1 MAKRA
6 SPRHVQ
12 RLPITQAGVQ
22 HAADKMQ
29 QAALL
34 RVATVGGE
42 HVSRPTDGV
51 QLEAQHRREM
61 EAQYRLI
68 HVRQT
73 ARTDPTIITHSP
85 AVPHRTAP
93 HPPHTQQRGLY
104 LTTALQ
110 STQEPPCDMRHAGCD
125 KQRCDMQQAMRNMQD
140 ARCNNVT
147 GATM

>member
-12 RLPITQAGVQ
+12 RLPITQADVQ

-68 HVRQT
+68 HVS
-73 ARTDPTIITHSP
+73 AADSTD
-85 AVPHRTAP
+85 
-93 HPPHTQQRGLY
+93 
-104 LTTALQ
+104 
-110 STQEPPCDMRHAGCD
+110 
-125 KQRCDMQQAMRNMQD
+125 
-140 ARCNNVT
+140 
-147 GATM
+147 

>member
-12 RLPITQAGVQ
+12 RLPITQADVQ

-42 HVSRPTDGV
+42 HVSRSTDGV

-68 HVRQT
+68 HVSAADRRHGLT
-73 ARTDPTIITHSP
+73 LCTINHVSI
-85 AVPHRTAP
+85 AAQYRTAP
-93 HPPHTQQRGLY
+93 LRTHRTRN
-104 LTTALQ
+104 
-110 STQEPPCDMRHAGCD
+110 SAGC
-125 KQRCDMQQAMRNMQD
+125 
-140 ARCNNVT
+140 T
-147 GATM
+147 